1 MWDLIKIVIPK
12 IKADWRD
19 CAYSLGYDIPTV
31 IAIEKDC
38 TDSKQCCEKLFIDWL
53 TTEHGVAPKTW
64 CTLLQHIKEVASL
77 FAAADDIKKQLDKI
91 YLT

>member
-12 IKADWRD
+12 IKADWNRL
-19 CAYSLGYDIPTV
+19 AYSLGYDIAAV
-31 IAIEKDC
+31 KAIERDC
-38 TDSKQCCEKLFIDWL
+38 TDSEQCCEKLFEDWL

-64 CTLLQHIKEVASL
+64 RTLLQHIKEVASL
-77 FAAADDIKKQLDKI
+77 FAAADDIKKQLDKN